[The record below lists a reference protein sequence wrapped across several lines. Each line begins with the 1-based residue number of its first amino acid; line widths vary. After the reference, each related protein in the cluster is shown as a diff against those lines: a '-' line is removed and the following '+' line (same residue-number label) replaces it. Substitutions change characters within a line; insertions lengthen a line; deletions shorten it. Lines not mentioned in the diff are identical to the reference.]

1 MVCQQISRSEW
12 PLLFFFFLGVWP
24 PSPHAGMTSFPCRER
39 QLLLWIQKFQNET
52 VPEVKGYNF
61 TPSCKQREADL
72 LLPAND
78 RHVRLGGKKKAFFFC
93 FFFSVVCIEKSKPE
107 KKDKILNVFI
117 ARVSDVVSRKCIRL
131 WNIGRDRESYRL
143 WLIVFR
149 RKHLKRHQF
158 LPSYMCIV
166 SISTKYIITV

>member
-1 MVCQQISRSEW
+1 MVCQQISCSEW

-78 RHVRLGGKKKAFFFC
+78 RHVRLGRKKKLFFFFFFLRRVYRKVQTGKKRQNLERVYCTCEWCGFAEMHSLMKYRQRQKELSVMIDC
-93 FFFSVVCIEKSKPE
+93 F
-107 KKDKILNVFI
+107 
-117 ARVSDVVSRKCIRL
+117 
-131 WNIGRDRESYRL
+131 
-143 WLIVFR
+143 
-149 RKHLKRHQF
+149 
-158 LPSYMCIV
+158 
-166 SISTKYIITV
+166 